1 MAIIHTQPERAHSYR
16 ALARAHTLH
25 LSHMCRIA
33 RRHPNIISFKESFKA
48 DNHLYIVM
56 DFADGGDLYA
66 RLQQQRRYHPPQL
79 LTENQVLDWF
89 VQLCLAL
96 KHVHDRKILHRDLK
110 SQNVF
115 LTSNGI
121 VKLGDF
127 GIAKVWRTPSPL
139 RQHRPVSRASPL
151 SKHRLQS

>member
-1 MAIIHTQPERAHSYR
+1 MLKLSHTTP
-16 ALARAHTLH
+16 AHTWTNTYTH
-25 LSHMCRIA
+25 
-33 RRHPNIISFKESFKA
+33 RHPNIISFKESFTA
-48 DNHLYIVM
+48 NDHLYIVM
-56 DFADGGDLYA
+56 DYADGGDLYA
-66 RLQQQRRYHPPQL
+66 RLQKQRSFSPPKL
-79 LTENQVLDWF
+79 LAESQVLDWF

-127 GIAKVWRTPSPL
+127 GIAKVR
-139 RQHRPVSRASPL
+139 
-151 SKHRLQS
+151 